1 MQQDIKF
8 SEGVIQ
14 MTWFLL
20 VLWFDITCADKQSTH
35 RPIDWHIDND
45 ILTPDATCMQ
55 QLPALHWVNN
65 LLIQIFTLQRSTM
78 SLLFKSSSL
87 LKVIFLLIWF
97 SKTKSFLWKTDNTD
111 RNSVNDQNT
120 QTTHR
125 GKILYPT
132 RQVHTRL

>member
-1 MQQDIKF
+1 MIFAGILIWYYMRRQTEDI
-8 SEGVIQ
+8 Q
-14 MTWFLL
+14 RL
-20 VLWFDITCADKQSTH
+20 
-35 RPIDWHIDND
+35 IDWHIDNY
-45 ILTPDATCMQ
+45 IPNAKPDATCTQ
-55 QLPALHWVNN
+55 QLPALHWINN

-87 LKVIFLLIWF
+87 LKIIFRLIWF
-97 SKTKSFLWKTDNTD
+97 SMTKSFLWKTENTD

-132 RQVHTRL
+132 RQMHTRP